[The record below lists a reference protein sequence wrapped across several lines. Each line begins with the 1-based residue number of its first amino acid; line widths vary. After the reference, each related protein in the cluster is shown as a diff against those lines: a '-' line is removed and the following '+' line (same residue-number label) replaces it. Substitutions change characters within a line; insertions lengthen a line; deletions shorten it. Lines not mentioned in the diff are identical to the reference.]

1 MAVAVTT
8 ALIYPLKGVAPVEA
22 LGVVYLL
29 GVLLVSSLWGF
40 GLGVGTAVL
49 SALAFNFFHIPPTG
63 RFSIREGSNWVALAV
78 FFVAAVV
85 VSTLADRARA
95 ETAEARQRREEADL
109 AAEMARLLL
118 RGNGLDV
125 AASTVSHRLAQAL
138 ALPSAAIDLGVVETD
153 TRRVGFALREQ
164 SRQIGTL
171 VLPAGLPESTLAR
184 VQRRIVPSLEA
195 LLAAALERDTLLG
208 DQVEASALRRSDV
221 LKTAL
226 LRSVSHDLRSP
237 LTAILTAQA
246 ALATQG
252 PTYAER
258 EQLIAD
264 VGVEATRLSRLID
277 DLLDLSR
284 LEADAAQPHRQW
296 CSIEEVI
303 DAALDDLGAPPAVTA
318 VTVDSNLPLVR
329 ADAAQLGRALANLL
343 ENALRHAGGHPVS
356 VRARDIGN
364 RIFIRIVDRGPGVPP
379 AQLERIFE
387 PFFRSGTDQ
396 TGHRGSG
403 LGLAIAR
410 GFVEVN
416 GGRVWAESLP
426 GQGTSFVVELPLD
439 AAIATAAGPRP

>member
-208 DQVEASALRRSDV
+208 DQVEASALRAG
-221 LKTAL
+221 LGTAL
-226 LRSVSHDLRSP
+226 P
-237 LTAILTAQA
+237 A
-246 ALATQG
+246 AA
-252 PTYAER
+252 
-258 EQLIAD
+258 
-264 VGVEATRLSRLID
+264 
-277 DLLDLSR
+277 
-284 LEADAAQPHRQW
+284 
-296 CSIEEVI
+296 
-303 DAALDDLGAPPAVTA
+303 
-318 VTVDSNLPLVR
+318 
-329 ADAAQLGRALANLL
+329 LGRAQDRPA
-343 ENALRHAGGHPVS
+343 ALGLSRPAIAVDRDPDRAGGAGHPGS
-356 VRARDIGN
+356 HLRGARA
-364 RIFIRIVDRGPGVPP
+364 VDR
-379 AQLERIFE
+379 
-387 PFFRSGTDQ
+387 
-396 TGHRGSG
+396 
-403 LGLAIAR
+403 
-410 GFVEVN
+410 
-416 GGRVWAESLP
+416 
-426 GQGTSFVVELPLD
+426 
-439 AAIATAAGPRP
+439 